1 MKLVLALSVALNVVL
16 AMAAARG
23 WEKHSLRPQRS
34 VASAQ
39 IPPQH
44 EHRPGAPASQLDPVT
59 NRFDWRMIES
69 SDYEKYVANLRA
81 IGCPEKTVRDI
92 IVAEVQKT
100 FGAKSAAVPLDVK
113 FWSCGPERQAAERS
127 REERRSELRAE
138 SRAILERLL
147 GVDYGTQVGERSDDL
162 ELQAILRFVFGPL
175 PDQVIERVSLALE
188 RGSSLG
194 REIQD
199 RSKGIMLP
207 VEKEQLSKLRQQT
220 LASVQQLLSSEQSDE
235 LTRRFAT
242 LRLLDHGFGD
252 FQVSAGELRQIA
264 GLYVSVFGAPL
275 AEAFDFPHEEE
286 EEGKAAPKEL
296 FEKKLQDF
304 LGQTRYADY
313 KRDTD
318 SDFKNMKA
326 LTEQQALPQETA
338 VKIYEI
344 KTLLDSEC
352 QRLREDALL
361 SPYERAAHLQEIQD
375 STRSGLQQLL
385 GDKSFELYVRQ
396 YGGSWVTNSLRP

>member
-1 MKLVLALSVALNVVL
+1 MKLVLAFSVVLNVALAVI
-16 AMAAARG
+16 AARSQ
-23 WEKHSLRPQRS
+23 EKHSSVTQRS
-34 VASAQ
+34 LASAQ
-39 IPPQH
+39 VPLQQ
-44 EHRPGAPASQLDPVT
+44 EHRPLAPAFQVDPIT

-396 YGGSWVTNSLRP
+396 YGGSWVTNPLRP

>member
-16 AMAAARG
+16 AMTAARG

-127 REERRSELRAE
+127 REERRGELRAE

-162 ELQAILRFVFGPL
+162 EMQAILRFVFGPL

-275 AEAFDFPHEEE
+275 AEAFDFPHDEE

-326 LTEQQALPQETA
+326 LTEQQALPHETA

-361 SPYERAAHLQEIQD
+361 SPYERAAHLQEVQD

>member
-1 MKLVLALSVALNVVL
+1 MKLVLALSVVLNVTL
-16 AMAAARG
+16 AVTAART
-23 WEKHSLRPQRS
+23 WEKHSSVTQRA

-39 IPPQH
+39 FPLQQ
-44 EHRPGAPASQLDPVT
+44 ENRPLARAFQLDPVT

-81 IGCPEKTVRDI
+81 IGCPEQTVRDI

-100 FGAKSAAVPLDVK
+100 YGAKSAAVPLNVN
-113 FWSCGPERQAAERS
+113 FWSCGPERRVAERS
-127 REERRSELRAE
+127 LEERRSELRAE
-138 SRAILERLL
+138 SRALLERLI
-147 GVDYGTQVGERSDDL
+147 GSDYATRAGEGSDDL
-162 ELQAILRFVFGPL
+162 EMQAILRFVFGPL

-188 RGSSLG
+188 RSSSLG

-275 AEAFDFPHEEE
+275 AEAFDFPHDEE

-326 LTEQQALPQETA
+326 LTEQQALPQETE
-338 VKIYEI
+338 VDPI
-344 KTLLDSEC
+344 L
-352 QRLREDALL
+352 
-361 SPYERAAHLQEIQD
+361 
-375 STRSGLQQLL
+375 
-385 GDKSFELYVRQ
+385 
-396 YGGSWVTNSLRP
+396 